1 MLIEEEIASDTARL
15 QMGHQPSDDH
25 SGYGA
30 RVELNRKQ
38 CRELAHFEL
47 PGEIDWSMFDGLD
60 FDAMANQPRKMGR
73 PKRTP
78 D

>member
-1 MLIEEEIASDTARL
+1 
-15 QMGHQPSDDH
+15 MGHQPSDDH
-25 SGYGA
+25 AGYGA

-38 CRELAHFEL
+38 CQELAHFEL
-47 PGEIDWSMFDGLD
+47 PTEIKWSMFDGLD
-60 FDAMANQPRKMGR
+60 FDAMAKCPRKMGR